1 MQSDLSSL
9 ENTGTVRSGMGRA
22 CEREK
27 ENKHACRE
35 ARQEPMTHAQGPG
48 DELGL
53 GNVSIWVSKEQSQRW
68 SGTHGINWD
77 GVPGKG
83 EGRSARWAG

>member
-53 GNVSIWVSKEQSQRW
+53 GQCVHLGLQGAVTEMVRNAWHKLGCCTWER
-68 SGTHGINWD
+68 
-77 GVPGKG
+77 
-83 EGRSARWAG
+83 